1 MTVPADNESP
11 VEYTIDEL
19 AAVSRVPS
27 RTIRF
32 YQSEGALPKPVIKG
46 RVAYYGPAHVERLAQ
61 ITVLQDRGLQI
72 KAIRDVL
79 ERAHKG
85 EFSVQDWLGSH
96 DQLSTPWTGERPKV
110 LSEAEM
116 QAEIDGRR
124 PGILGDL
131 VRIGAVERKGDAWLV
146 ESPAL
151 LSLALRLDAVGMPLE
166 TVKGTFG
173 LLNKHL
179 ARLSDDLV
187 SFFVKN
193 ADALGDDADKAY
205 AELRP
210 VSLEAVRIVFAREME
225 RTLRKATESGATA
238 VFTRRKSKTA
248 QRAPG
253 KK

>member
-1 MTVPADNESP
+1 VTVATGTE
-11 VEYTIDEL
+11 EYTIDEL
-19 AAVSRVPS
+19 ATLTRVPS

-46 RVAYYGPAHVERLAQ
+46 RVAYYLAAHVERLAQ
-61 ITVLQDRGLQI
+61 ITALQDRGLQI

-79 ERAHKG
+79 ERARKG
-85 EFSVQDWLGSH
+85 EFSLQEWLGSH
-96 DQLSTPWTGERPKV
+96 DQLSTPWVGDRPKV
-110 LSEAEM
+110 MTETELLAEL
-116 QAEIDGRR
+116 DGRR
-124 PGILGDL
+124 PGLVGDL
-131 VRIGAVERKGDAWLV
+131 TRIGAIERKGDAYLV

-151 LSLALRLDAVGMPLE
+151 LALALRLESVGMPLE
-166 TVKGTFG
+166 TVKGTFA

-179 ARLSDDLV
+179 SRLSDDLV

-210 VSLEAVRIVFAREME
+210 VSLEAVRIVFAREMG

-238 VFTRRKSKTA
+238 IFTRRKRTKN
-248 QRAPG
+248 
-253 KK
+253 K